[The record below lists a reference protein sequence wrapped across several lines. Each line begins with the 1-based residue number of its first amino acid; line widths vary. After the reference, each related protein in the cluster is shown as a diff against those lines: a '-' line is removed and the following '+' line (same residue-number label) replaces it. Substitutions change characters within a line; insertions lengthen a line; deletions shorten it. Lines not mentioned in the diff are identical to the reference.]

1 MPKKFDNNKV
11 TIIGCG
17 HVGMTAA
24 FALAHSKIVNEL
36 VLFGRDLKRLKGE
49 ALDLDHSL
57 SFLHSMRIKPSANYM
72 DVKESDIVIITAGAA
87 QKPGE
92 TRLDL
97 AAKNIKIIE
106 QIIPQV
112 VRYAPDAIIII
123 VANPV
128 DVLTYHAIKLTH
140 LPKGRIFGSGTL
152 LDTTRF
158 RFHLSKFLQIN
169 PKSIHAYILGEHGDS
184 SFPVLSSATVASQ
197 PLNLFPN
204 FSHQKALEAYEK
216 TRQAAYQI
224 IASKGYTQYGIAA
237 VIAYLVKTIFSD
249 SKEVLPVSV
258 PLRNYLDISDVALS
272 VPCIV
277 GRNGVEQILTP
288 KLDWQEKK
296 LLEKSAQKLKAYL

>member
-24 FALAHSKIVNEL
+24 FSLAHTKIVNEL
-36 VLFGRDLKRLKGE
+36 VLFGRDPNRLKGE
-49 ALDLDHSL
+49 ALDLDHGL
-57 SFLHSMRIKPSANYM
+57 SFLHSMKVKASTNYM
-72 DVKESDIVIITAGAA
+72 DVKDSDIVVITAGAA

-97 AAKNIKIIE
+97 AVKNKKIIE

-112 VRYAPDAIIII
+112 VRYAPDAIIIM

-128 DVLTYHAIKLTH
+128 DILTYHATKLAH
-140 LPKGRIFGSGTL
+140 LPKGRIFGSGTM
-152 LDTTRF
+152 LDTARF
-158 RFHLSKFLQIN
+158 RFHLSKFLKIN
-169 PKSIHAYILGEHGDS
+169 PRSIHAYILGEHGDS

-197 PLNLFPN
+197 PLNLFPD

-216 TRQAAYQI
+216 TKQAAYKI
-224 IASKGYTQYGIAA
+224 IASKGYTQYGIAS
-237 VIAYLVKTIFSD
+237 VIAYLVRTIFSNNQT
-249 SKEVLPVSV
+249 VLPVSI
-258 PLRNYLDISDVALS
+258 PLHNYLGISDVSLS
-272 VPCIV
+272 LPCIV
-277 GRNGVEQILTP
+277 GRRGVEQILTP

-296 LLEKSAQKLKAYL
+296 MLERSARTLKAYL